1 VNDERPAIEHNPYE
15 RRPTNTIWWVLWLI
29 VAALWVWYL
38 SFFEFD
44 WPAIALGGFTMG
56 VLVSWSVDITG
67 NKVPDSWR
75 R

>member
-1 VNDERPAIEHNPYE
+1 MNEPPIIDHNPHE
-15 RRPTNTIWWVLWLI
+15 RRQTNAIWWIWVVLL
-29 VAALWVWYL
+29 ALMWAGYL

-44 WPAIALGGFTMG
+44 WPSLALGGVSMG
-56 VLVSWSVDITG
+56 VLVSWAVDMTG

>member
-1 VNDERPAIEHNPYE
+1 MSEPPVIEHNPNE
-15 RRPTNTIWWVLWLI
+15 RRQSNAIWWFWWTALP
-29 VAALWVWYL
+29 ALWVGYL

-44 WPAIALGGFTMG
+44 WPSMAIGALTTAILIIW
-56 VLVSWSVDITG
+56 VTEKTG